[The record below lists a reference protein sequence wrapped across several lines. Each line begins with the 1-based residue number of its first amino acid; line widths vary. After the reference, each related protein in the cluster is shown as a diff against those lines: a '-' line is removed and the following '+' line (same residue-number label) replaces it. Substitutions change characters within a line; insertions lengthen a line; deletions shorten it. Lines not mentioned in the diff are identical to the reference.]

1 MFHGYAHAQKLV
13 FSNSK
18 HSYQRAAQ
26 KTLMNLNDFGDRRIK
41 SRIDAALVDNLNRIR
56 EIKERIGQLEE
67 QNAALA
73 MTNDRVRSE
82 ALDSITKARE
92 VEAMEY
98 EVQHLAQKR
107 EADNSYITKLV
118 ADNEWMA

>member
-26 KTLMNLNDFGDRRIK
+26 KTLMNLNDFGDQRIK

-67 QNAALA
+67 QNHALA

-82 ALDSITKARE
+82 ALDSIAKARE

-98 EVQHLAQKR
+98 QVELMAQQR
-107 EADNSYITKLV
+107 ETENSYIEKLI